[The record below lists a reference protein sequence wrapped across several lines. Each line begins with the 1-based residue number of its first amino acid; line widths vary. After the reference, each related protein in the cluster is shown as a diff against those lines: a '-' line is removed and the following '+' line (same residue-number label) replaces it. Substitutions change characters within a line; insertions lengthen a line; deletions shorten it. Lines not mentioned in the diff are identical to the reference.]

1 MLRKL
6 YFRPGFPIGKARR
19 LSWIEKIFGRRNIL
33 VRTIPGFLFSCD
45 QRDWLQRNLLCNRVH
60 ELEVTTLLEAKL
72 RASDIFF
79 DIGAN
84 AGYFSALALACG
96 VSRVIAFEPD
106 PDTCNVMRRQFA
118 INDWDPSRWRIAQLG
133 LSDREGY
140 QDLIRGSD
148 AGESGFGDWPYREV
162 VGRLRVKVGSLND
175 FCCRYEI
182 RPTVIKIDVEGWEFP
197 VLNGADKILNAPET
211 RLIIFEAEITPT
223 GQIKDNRLSA
233 IFKKNGFTV
242 THIPRPSGT
251 LKVTENFCAIRE
263 QS

>member
-1 MLRKL
+1 M
-6 YFRPGFPIGKARR
+6 
-19 LSWIEKIFGRRNIL
+19 
-33 VRTIPGFLFSCD
+33 
-45 QRDWLQRNLLCNRVH
+45 QRNLLCNCVH

-84 AGYFSALALACG
+84 AGYFSALALGCG
-96 VSRVIAFEPD
+96 VSSVIAFEPD
-106 PDTCNVMRRQFA
+106 PDTCNVMQQQFA
-118 INDWDPSRWRIAQLG
+118 INNWDPSRWRIAQLG

-162 VGRLRVKVGSLND
+162 VGRLRVKVSSLDD
-175 FCCRYEI
+175 FCRRYEI
-182 RPTVIKIDVEGWEFP
+182 RPTVIKIDVEGWEFR
-197 VLNGADKILNAPET
+197 VLNGADKVLSAPDT
-211 RLIIFEAEITPT
+211 RLIVFEAEIMPT
-223 GQIKDNRLSA
+223 GEIKDDRLPA

-251 LKVTENFCAIRE
+251 LKFTENFCAMRE
-263 QS
+263 YS